1 MTIRDFDRKSPNPL
15 TTVLKRVAGP
25 FKVARKGGSVV
36 VRQLPPTLNAAWART
51 KMAGPVQRGIGRPSG
66 GE

>member
-36 VRQLPPTLNAAWART
+36 VRQLPPTLKAALGRM
-51 KMAGPVQRGIGRPSG
+51 KMAGPVQPGVGGPIG